1 MPDQLSSADLG
12 RARRPRPG
20 LSVTSPQAAAGSRSE
35 PMPSLPWASGTQPAA
50 TAAALPP
57 ELPAG
62 ERAVSHGLRLTVPG
76 PSVVP

>member
-1 MPDQLSSADLG
+1 M
-12 RARRPRPG
+12 
-20 LSVTSPQAAAGSRSE
+20 TSPQAAAGMRSE

-57 ELPAG
+57 ELPPG